1 MWWRFRKDRDK
12 DKDKPAAATVDPGFR
27 GLGTTDYLD
36 VLEGLHLALKP
47 ECYLEIGTRWGD
59 SLRRAKGFA
68 IAIDPEF
75 RLSQQAM
82 DGVTEAH
89 LFRMTSDDFFASDA
103 IARLGRKVDFAFLDG
118 MHLFEFLLRDFIGV
132 ERAAAEGAVVT
143 MHDIM
148 PFNRVMALREMDM
161 TNTYYW
167 TGDVWKLLPILRRYR
182 PDLTVEVVDCA
193 PTGLGLVRGL
203 DPGNDTL
210 TRNYEAILAEWRD
223 IALDARWLAHLAE
236 QFPLMAPTT
245 ATLLR
250 PL

>member
-1 MWWRFRKDRDK
+1 MRWPFRKRRVRVV
-12 DKDKPAAATVDPGFR
+12 PSVSEPGYR
-27 GLGTTDYLD
+27 SPGTTDYLD

-59 SLRRAKGFA
+59 SLQRAKGFT

-75 RLSQQAM
+75 RLSQKAM

-132 ERAAAEGAVVT
+132 ERAALKGAVVT
-143 MHDIM
+143 MHDFV
-148 PFNRVMALREMDM
+148 PLNSLMALRDWDFSK
-161 TNTYYW
+161 TTAW

-203 DPGNDTL
+203 DPGNDSL
-210 TRNYEAILAEWRD
+210 ARNYEAILAEWRD
-223 IALDARWLAHLAE
+223 IALDAHWLAHLAE
-236 QFPLMAPTT
+236 HFPLVPPTT